1 MSTDDIPTTAAALP
15 LPVHD
20 DNKSVSVML
29 SRDLYGAAR
38 KEMKRRRLS
47 VRQVLEWGLGM
58 FLLNT
63 NPQEAQRL
71 GIRA

>member
-1 MSTDDIPTTAAALP
+1 MSTEIPATAALP

-38 KEMKRRRLS
+38 KEMKRRKLS

-58 FLLNT
+58 FLLST